1 MGMDVYGMDPTS
13 EAGTY
18 FRANVWS
25 WSAILE
31 RIAATGVLPDEMV
44 AEMGYNSGAGPDAT
58 LAGVLADALEAMFRD
73 ADEDGIVVAMNEDGK
88 NGTAMV
94 GLEALRFLTGSTA
107 GADFSTDVAHVREF
121 IAFARASGG
130 FEVW

>member
-1 MGMDVYGMDPTS
+1 MGMDVYGVNPTS
-13 EAGTY
+13 EAGAY
-18 FRANVWS
+18 FRASVWS
-25 WSAILE
+25 WSPILE
-31 RIAATGVLPDEMV
+31 RIAATGVLPDEMM
-44 AEMGYNSGAGPDAT
+44 AEMGYNSGAGPDAV
-58 LAGVLADALEAMFRD
+58 LAGVLADALEAMVRGA
-73 ADEDGIVVAMNEDGK
+73 ADDGIIVALNEDGK

-107 GADFSTDVAHVREF
+107 GADFSTDVAHLREF